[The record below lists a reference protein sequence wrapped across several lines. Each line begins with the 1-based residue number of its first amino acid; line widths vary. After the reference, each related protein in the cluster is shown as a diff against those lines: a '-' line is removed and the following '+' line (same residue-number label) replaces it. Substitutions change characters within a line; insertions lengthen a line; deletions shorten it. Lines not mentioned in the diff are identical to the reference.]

1 LFIYN
6 ILFCPLCHKTSHLII
21 KAQSKRWIKRWI
33 FMTKWNQLTAAFVK
47 TAKAGKYND
56 GAGLW
61 LVVHANG
68 SSNWTFR
75 YQMGGRRR
83 EPGLGGTKSVTL
95 QQARARAAEGRQ
107 LVAQGIDPQEKWK
120 AEKIESS
127 RPKPTLSNIAKEA
140 FESKKAELKGDGV
153 DGKWFSPLKL
163 HIMPK
168 LGDLS
173 VEQLNPADLQSCLA
187 PIWHS
192 KSDTARK
199 ALNRTNIVIRHAA
212 ALGLSVDVTL
222 AEKAKILLGKSRH
235 QVKHIPFIPWQD
247 TPAFYQ
253 SLNETDVSHLALRLL
268 ILTGLRT
275 APVITA
281 HIDEID
287 GNIWTVPGAK
297 MKGKRGETLDF
308 RVPLSDEALRVIERA
323 KENSKD
329 SYLFPGKRQST
340 ISLDS
345 MAAIMRKRGLE
356 ARPHGFRT
364 SLKTWMS
371 ETQQVNREVSEMVIS
386 HQTGSRI
393 ERAYNRTDYFEQ
405 RLPLLKRWAEYLKPI
420 TDNKF
425 LLPHS

>member
-1 LFIYN
+1 
-6 ILFCPLCHKTSHLII
+6 
-21 KAQSKRWIKRWI
+21 
-33 FMTKWNQLTAAFVK
+33 MTKWNQLTAAFVK

-168 LGDLS
+168 LGGLS
-173 VEQLNPADLQSCLA
+173 VEQLTPADLQSCLA

-235 QVKHIPFIPWQD
+235 KVKHIPFIPWQD
-247 TPAFYQ
+247 VPAFYQ
-253 SLNETDVSHLALRLL
+253 SLNDTDVSHLALKLL

-275 APVITA
+275 APVISA
-281 HIDEID
+281 HINEID

-297 MKGKRGETLDF
+297 MKGKLGETQDF

-323 KENSKD
+323 KENSED
-329 SYLFPGKRQST
+329 GYLFPGKRQST

-393 ERAYNRTDYFEQ
+393 ERAYNRTDYLEQ
-405 RLPLLKRWAEYLKPI
+405 RQCLAAKWAEFI
-420 TDNKF
+420 T
-425 LLPHS
+425 P

>member
-1 LFIYN
+1 
-6 ILFCPLCHKTSHLII
+6 
-21 KAQSKRWIKRWI
+21 
-33 FMTKWNQLTAAFVK
+33 MTRWNQLSAAFVK

-75 YQMGGRRR
+75 YHVAGRRR
-83 EPGLGGTKSVTL
+83 ELGLGGTKSVTL

-107 LVAQGIDPQEKWK
+107 LVAQGINPQEKWR
-120 AEKIESS
+120 ADKIESS
-127 RPKPTLSNIAKEA
+127 RPKPTLSNIALMA
-140 FESKKAELKGDGV
+140 FESKKAELKGDGEN
-153 DGKWFSPLKL
+153 GRWFSPLKH

-168 LGDLS
+168 LGNVS
-173 VEQLNPADLQSCLA
+173 VEQLTPADLQNCLA

-235 QVKHIPFIPWQD
+235 EAKHIPFIPWQD
-247 TPAFYQ
+247 VPAFYQ
-253 SLNETDVSHLALRLL
+253 SLNDTDVSHLALKLL

-275 APVITA
+275 APVISA
-281 HIDEID
+281 HINEVD

-297 MKGKRGETLDF
+297 MKGKLGETPDF
-308 RVPLSDEALRVIERA
+308 RVPLCDEALRVIERA
-323 KENSKD
+323 KENIKD
-329 SYLFPGKRQST
+329 GYLFPGKRQPT

-364 SLKTWMS
+364 SLKTWIS
-371 ETQQVNREVSEMVIS
+371 ETQQVSREVSEMVIS

-393 ERAYNRTDYFEQ
+393 ERAYNRTDYFDQ
-405 RLPLLKRWAEYLKPI
+405 RYSLTKRWGEFLILKQA
-420 TDNKF
+420 
-425 LLPHS
+425 

>member
-1 LFIYN
+1 
-6 ILFCPLCHKTSHLII
+6 
-21 KAQSKRWIKRWI
+21 
-33 FMTKWNQLTAAFVK
+33 MTKWNQLTAAFVK

-168 LGDLS
+168 LGGLS
-173 VEQLNPADLQSCLA
+173 VEQLTPADLQSCLA

-222 AEKAKILLGKSRH
+222 VEKAKILLGKSRH
-235 QVKHIPFIPWQD
+235 QVTHIPFIPWQD

-287 GNIWTVPGAK
+287 ENIWTLPGAK
-297 MKGKRGETLDF
+297 MKGRLGETQDF

-323 KENSKD
+323 KENSED
-329 SYLFPGKRQST
+329 GYLFPGKRQST

-405 RLPLLKRWAEYLKPI
+405 RLQLMIKWGNHILAMTKIRQPTI
-420 TDNKF
+420 G
-425 LLPHS
+425 

>member
-1 LFIYN
+1 
-6 ILFCPLCHKTSHLII
+6 
-21 KAQSKRWIKRWI
+21 
-33 FMTKWNQLTAAFVK
+33 MTKWNQLTAAFVK

-173 VEQLNPADLQSCLA
+173 VEQLTPADLQSCLA

-222 AEKAKILLGKSRH
+222 VEKAKILLGKSRH
-235 QVKHIPFIPWQD
+235 QVTHIPFIPWQD

-287 GNIWTVPGAK
+287 ENIWTLPGAK
-297 MKGKRGETLDF
+297 MKGRLGETQDF

-323 KENSKD
+323 KENIKD
-329 SYLFPGKRQST
+329 GYLFPGKRQPT

-345 MAAIMRKRGLE
+345 MAAIMRKRGLK

-371 ETQQVNREVSEMVIS
+371 ETQQVSREVSEMVIS

-393 ERAYNRTDYFEQ
+393 ERAYNRTDYLEQ
-405 RLPLLKRWAEYLKPI
+405 RRPLMKSWGE
-420 TDNKF
+420 F
-425 LLPHS
+425 LLLSKLDMIKHPPSAFKSPKRYSQ

>member
-1 LFIYN
+1 
-6 ILFCPLCHKTSHLII
+6 
-21 KAQSKRWIKRWI
+21 
-33 FMTKWNQLTAAFVK
+33 MTKWNQLTAVFAK

-75 YQMGGRRR
+75 YHMAGRRR
-83 EPGLGGTKSVTL
+83 ELGLGGTKSVTL

-107 LVAQGIDPQEKWK
+107 LAAQGIDPQEKWK
-120 AEKIESS
+120 ADKIESS
-127 RPKPTLSNIAKEA
+127 RPKPTLSNIASLA
-140 FESKKAELKGDGV
+140 FESKKAELKGEGEN
-153 DGKWFSPLKL
+153 GRWFSPLKH

-168 LGDLS
+168 LGNVS
-173 VEQLNPADLQSCLA
+173 VEQLTAADLQNCLA

-212 ALGLSVDVTL
+212 ALGLPVDITL
-222 AEKAKILLGKSRH
+222 TEKAKILLGKSRH
-235 QVKHIPFIPWQD
+235 EARHIPFIPWRD
-247 TPAFYQ
+247 VPAFYQ
-253 SLNETDVSHLALRLL
+253 SLNDTDVSHLALKLL

-287 GNIWTVPGAK
+287 GDIWTVPGAK
-297 MKGKRGETLDF
+297 MKGKLGETPDF
-308 RVPLSDEALRVIERA
+308 RVPMSNEALRVIEHA
-323 KENSKD
+323 NKNSKD
-329 SYLFPGKRQST
+329 GYLFPGKRLAT

-364 SLKTWMS
+364 SLRIWLS
-371 ETQQVNREVSEMVIS
+371 ETQQVSREVSEMVIS

-393 ERAYNRTDYFEQ
+393 ERAYNRTDYLEQ
-405 RLPLLKRWAEYLKPI
+405 RRHYMELWSVFVTSQTQTEKNPSSQKIQSE
-420 TDNKF
+420 
-425 LLPHS
+425 

>member
-1 LFIYN
+1 
-6 ILFCPLCHKTSHLII
+6 
-21 KAQSKRWIKRWI
+21 
-33 FMTKWNQLTAAFVK
+33 
-47 TAKAGKYND
+47 
-56 GAGLW
+56 
-61 LVVHANG
+61 
-68 SSNWTFR
+68 
-75 YQMGGRRR
+75 MGGRRR

-95 QQARARAAEGRQ
+95 QQARLRAAEVRQ

-120 AEKIESS
+120 VEKTESS
-127 RPKPTLSNIAKEA
+127 RPKPTLSNIAKET

-163 HIMPK
+163 HIIPK
-168 LGDLS
+168 LGELS
-173 VEQLNPADLQSCLA
+173 VEQLTSADLQSCLA
-187 PIWHS
+187 TIWHS

-212 ALGLSVDVTL
+212 ALGLSVDVKL

-235 QVKHIPFIPWQD
+235 EVKHIPFIPWQD
-247 TPAFYQ
+247 TPTFYQ
-253 SLNETDVSHLALRLL
+253 SLDNTDISHLALRLL

-287 GNIWTVPGAK
+287 GNIWTIPGAK
-297 MKGKRGETLDF
+297 MKGRLGETQDF
-308 RVPLSDEALRVIERA
+308 RVPLSDEALRVIECA
-323 KENSKD
+323 KENTMD
-329 SYLFPGKRQST
+329 GYLFRGKRQPT

-364 SLKTWMS
+364 SLKTWM
-371 ETQQVNREVSEMVIS
+371 TDTRQVSREVSEMVIS

-393 ERAYNRTDYFEQ
+393 ARAYNRTDYFEQ
-405 RLPLLKRWAEYLKPI
+405 RLPLMKSWGEFVSTTK
-420 TDNKF
+420 
-425 LLPHS
+425 